1 MRIISAIDSFKGCLG
16 SVQANSAVKNG
27 AEGHDVVCVPVAD
40 GGEGTASAMCAALR
54 GEMVNCETF
63 DPLMRPISAAYA
75 LCGEMAVIDVAAAIG
90 LPLLSADERNPLLT
104 TTYGVGVMIVDAL
117 RRGARR
123 IMVAMGG
130 SSTNDGGMGLLNAL
144 GVSFLSKDG
153 AALPPCG
160 ASLAKVAAIDTFG
173 LDNRLSR
180 CEIVA
185 GYDVLTTAIGPE
197 GCASVFAPQKGAD
210 SLMVTALEAGMRN
223 FADVA
228 GRAYFEAVGSGAA
241 GGIGAGLTAVLGAS
255 TVRGVDMVLDACGFD
270 NTIAGADLIVTG
282 EGAIDSQT
290 LMGKTPMGVLERG
303 LRRGIPVVAVSGRI
317 REREKLLEAG
327 FADVVCINPDGLSPQ
342 AAMCPERA
350 MENISAT
357 IARILAHYC

>member
-1 MRIISAIDSFKGCLG
+1 MRIISAIDSFKGCLSSG
-16 SVQANSAVKNG
+16 QANSAVKSG
-27 AEGHDVVCVPVAD
+27 AVGHDVVCVPVAD
-40 GGEGTASAMCAALR
+40 GGEGTASAMCAALH
-54 GEMVNCETF
+54 GKMVRCETV
-63 DPLMRPISAAYA
+63 DPLMRTISATYA

-90 LPLLSADERNPLLT
+90 LPLLAPGERNPLLT
-104 TTYGVGVMIVDAL
+104 TTYGVGVMIADAL
-117 RRGARR
+117 ARGASR

-144 GVSFLSKDG
+144 GVRFMDRNG
-153 AALPPCG
+153 ADLPPCG
-160 ASLAKVAAIDTFG
+160 ASLAKVAAIDFSG

-185 GYDVLTTAIGPE
+185 GYDVLTPAIGPD
-197 GCASVFAPQKGAD
+197 GCAAVFAPQKGAD
-210 SLMVTALEAGMRN
+210 GRMVAALEAGMEN

-241 GGIGAGLTAVLGAS
+241 GGIGAGLTAVLGARA
-255 TVRGVDMVLDACGFD
+255 VRGVDMVLDACGFD
-270 NTIAGADLIVTG
+270 DVIAGAELIITG

-290 LMGKTPMGVLERG
+290 LMGKAPMGVLERG
-303 LRRGIPVVAVSGRI
+303 RRCGIPVVALSGCVSD
-317 REREKLLEAG
+317 REKLLEAG

-342 AAMCPERA
+342 EAVCPERA